1 MSDNATKTHER
12 NILDGLN
19 EWVEKTPAAPA
30 VVCGEQVLSYRDLD
44 RRANQLAWWIRD
56 HAVGPESVVAMAVRR
71 NVDMAVAV
79 VGILKADAGY
89 LPLEPDYPE
98 HRVLSILADPGCG
111 IVVADPEA
119 ADRLRAA
126 GSSLEILSLTDEN
139 IADFPVRPPKT
150 TAGVDNLQYVLYTS
164 GSTGRPKGI
173 AMSHGP
179 QIRLLDWCRN
189 RYAGQSVSLQ
199 YFPITT
205 DVASVELFCT
215 WWSGGCVVIA
225 NEWERYDIAAVA
237 RLIRRHKI
245 SRILL
250 PVVAMQQLA
259 RHATEHPE
267 DVETLRELITTG
279 DRQVVTAELRQMCDA
294 LPDVFLDNHYGST
307 EINVVTAPR
316 LTPPAADWPDSPL
329 LGRPIG
335 DARTYVLDANLM
347 PVPKNVQ
354 GEIYVGGG
362 PLARGY
368 AGSAALTAA
377 SFVPDPFA
385 AAPGARMYRTGD
397 VGRWRA
403 GGVLEFLGR
412 ADFQIKYRG
421 YRIEPSEIEA
431 MLIER
436 DDVSQA
442 VVALIRSDDRE
453 MREGMLTAY
462 VVPAPLPPG
471 AVLHAEPLR
480 DHLTTRLPPQMV
492 PQAFV
497 ITDALPMT
505 ETGKIDRHRLPH
517 PDEIEPES
525 VAPRDDL
532 ETVIAKVWADALG
545 VDSVGVKH
553 NFFSLGGHSL
563 LVTRVIYEL
572 REILGVDLPLAAL
585 FERPTIESLAIE
597 TRRLMDAE
605 R

>member
-1 MSDNATKTHER
+1 MSNNATR
-12 NILDGLN
+12 DRSVLDGLH
-19 EWVEKTPAAPA
+19 EWVERTPAAPA

-44 RRANQLAWWIRD
+44 RRADQFAWWLRD
-56 HAVGPESVVAMAVRR
+56 HGVGTESVVAMALRR
-71 NVDMAVAV
+71 GVDMAVAV
-79 VGILKADAGY
+79 VGILKAGGGY
-89 LPLEPDYPE
+89 LPLEPDYPD
-98 HRVLSILADPGCG
+98 RRILSPLADSGCG
-111 IVVADPEA
+111 VVVADPEV

-126 GSSLEILSLTDEN
+126 GASPEILSLTDEA
-139 IADFPVRPPKT
+139 IAGFPVHRPEM
-150 TAGVDNLQYVLYTS
+150 TAGMDNLQYVLYTS

-173 AMSHGP
+173 AMSQGP
-179 QIRLLDWCRN
+179 QIRLLDWCRE
-189 RYAGQSVSLQ
+189 RYADQAVSLQ

-215 WWSGGCVVIA
+215 WWGGGCVVIA
-225 NEWERYDIAAVA
+225 TEWERHDVAAVA
-237 RLIRRHKI
+237 RLIRRHGI

-279 DRQVVTAELRQMCDA
+279 DRQVITAEIRQMCDA
-294 LPDVFLDNHYGST
+294 LPDVFLDDHYGST
-307 EINVVTAPR
+307 EVNVVTAPR
-316 LTPPAADWPDSPL
+316 LTPPAAGWPDSPPV
-329 LGRPIG
+329 GRPIG
-335 DARTYVLDANLM
+335 DARVYVLDANLM

-354 GEIYVGGG
+354 GEIYIGGG
-362 PLARGY
+362 PPARGY
-368 AGSAALTAA
+368 AGNPALTAA
-377 SFVPDPFA
+377 SFVPDPFVA
-385 AAPGARMYRTGD
+385 TPGARMYRTGD
-397 VGRWRA
+397 LGRWRT

-421 YRIEPSEIEA
+421 YRIEPGEIEA
-431 MLIER
+431 ALTER

-442 VVALIRSDDRE
+442 VVALVRSDGRE
-453 MREGMLTAY
+453 MREGLLTAY

-471 AVLHAEPLR
+471 SVLHAERLR
-480 DHLTTRLPPQMV
+480 DHLATRLLPQMI

-505 ETGKIDRHRLPH
+505 ETGKIDRRRLPH
-517 PDEIEPES
+517 PDEVEPES

-545 VDSVGVKH
+545 LDGIGVKH
-553 NFFSLGGHSL
+553 NFFWLGGHSL

-572 REILGVDLPLAAL
+572 REILGVDLPLSAL
-585 FERPTIESLAIE
+585 FERPTIESFAVE
-597 TRRLMDAE
+597 VRRLMDAE